1 MNYID
6 IKEAAKLT
14 GKSDKTIRRLLS
26 KDVSRPF
33 INNVDGK
40 LFVNVNYLFDCYPA
54 INNIKNKGSQELDI
68 SNESPL
74 DMSIVELQNKIAL
87 YEQELKHKDEL
98 LAEKEGRIGDLQ
110 KAMLLLNPS
119 TEHPK
124 KKKRWWWK

>member
-6 IKEAAKLT
+6 IKEAVKLT

-26 KDVSRPF
+26 KDASRPF
-33 INNVDGK
+33 INNIDGK

-54 INNIKNKGSQELDI
+54 INNIKNEGGQVLDI

-74 DMSIVELQNKIAL
+74 NMSIVELQNKIAL

-119 TEHPK
+119 TEQPK
-124 KKKRWWWK
+124 KKKSWWSF

>member
-26 KDVSRPF
+26 KDASRPF
-33 INNVDGK
+33 INNINGK

-54 INNIKNKGSQELDI
+54 INNTKNEIGQALDI
-68 SNESPL
+68 LNESPL

-119 TEHPK
+119 TEQPK
-124 KKKRWWWK
+124 KKKSWWWK